1 MLELA
6 VECVAVRGD
15 LGASSA
21 IIRGTALST
30 TWESCRLRVTLFCWH
45 SWSPEHSAVH
55 DRWVQYGHLECLDRE
70 LSDMISSLWTAAGTV
85 PNSLAAAL
93 SDLDAY
99 LPPASYR
106 ARVWACRLLVVL
118 WLILLS
124 TMLFPLVSTS
134 VCKPHVAV
142 VLRGM
147 HKTAGICTVEE
158 ARRSCS

>member
-1 MLELA
+1 MPVVLSFEERLCRQPGKAA
-6 VECVAVRGD
+6 VF
-15 LGASSA
+15 AS
-21 IIRGTALST
+21 L
-30 TWESCRLRVTLFCWH
+30 C
-45 SWSPEHSAVH
+45 SAVTPGVLNTRRVH
-55 DRWVQYGHLECLDRE
+55 GRWVQYGHLECLDRE
-70 LSDMISSLWTAAGTV
+70 LSGMISSLWTAAGTV
-85 PNSLAAAL
+85 PNSLAAAS

-142 VLRGM
+142 VFRGM